1 MCFRVIYIDNVLTF
15 VNDLEVICPGKK
27 VKMSISI
34 IDPYTTQFTLFVWTK
49 VLHYNHL
56 TIKRSENRKIVRTI

>member
-1 MCFRVIYIDNVLTF
+1 MLFNENRYQLFLKWQDTAEYTITSNIYGIVCFRVIYIDNVLTF

-34 IDPYTTQFTLFVWTK
+34 IDPYTT
-49 VLHYNHL
+49 
-56 TIKRSENRKIVRTI
+56 